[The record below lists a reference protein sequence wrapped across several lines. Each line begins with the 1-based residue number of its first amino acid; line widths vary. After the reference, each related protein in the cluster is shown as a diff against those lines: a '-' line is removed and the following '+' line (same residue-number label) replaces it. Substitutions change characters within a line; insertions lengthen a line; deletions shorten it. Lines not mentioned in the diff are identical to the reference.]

1 MEWTWP
7 VDISHTAF
15 RIFSG
20 ERMVCGYANA
30 FAFQMNLACK
40 YRAVHKIVPNGSKC
54 GNQNNQVKR
63 LARPQNYNE
72 REGTLG
78 ERETGRSETNV
89 INIKSNANWKCRWR
103 GSGSGGSV
111 QIQIHIEI

>member
-1 MEWTWP
+1 
-7 VDISHTAF
+7 
-15 RIFSG
+15 
-20 ERMVCGYANA
+20 MVCGYANA